1 VVLAVQEV
9 LAVTAKSKKGCNI
22 NRQQYEVVQ
31 FTILATSWTTET
43 LFLIDA
49 IIKKSTCGKIS
60 GSTASVGSNSN
71 SK

>member
-1 VVLAVQEV
+1 MVSAVQEV

-49 IIKKSTCGKIS
+49 IIKKSICGNIS